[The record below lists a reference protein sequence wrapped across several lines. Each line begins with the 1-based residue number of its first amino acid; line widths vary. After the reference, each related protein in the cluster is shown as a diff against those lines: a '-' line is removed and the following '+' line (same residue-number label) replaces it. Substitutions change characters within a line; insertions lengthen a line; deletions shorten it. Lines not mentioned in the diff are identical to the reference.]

1 MSISRLKI
9 FGKLAI
15 SVIILMM
22 VSSCSTEP
30 KSRSQ
35 VTPVPQNSLNLQQQK
50 RIALVIG
57 NANYQVG
64 KLDTPL
70 NDATDMAN
78 ALKEL
83 GFEVILLKDS
93 SKRQMD
99 DALDQFTTR
108 INQGYVGLFYYAGHG
123 MEVEGENYLIPV
135 NAQIKAEKD
144 IQYESMPL
152 GKILGRMEGAGNR
165 INIVILDAC
174 RDNPF
179 RKFWR
184 SSSRG
189 LTAPVQA
196 ASGTLIA
203 FATAPGKV
211 ASDGTGRNGL
221 FTSYLLKYIKTPNME
236 VDLMLRKV
244 RSDVAQ
250 NTNNYQVPWT
260 SSSLI
265 GEFAF
270 NQKTETTPPIVT
282 SSPVP
287 KPSPSIAAL
296 PQLFPPQLSPNPVVT
311 PTPQPSSTQVSTTSS
326 PSITRSLRTLKGSS
340 DAIQILSFSSDGK
353 RFFSTSFGNEW
364 LSGRY
369 TKENSIK
376 IWNIAAGKL
385 EHTLKGHY
393 STITSIHISSDNNRI
408 ISASDDRTIKIWN
421 ISTGKLERTLKGH
434 SQQVSVAVI
443 SPDQRYIISGGQDK
457 TMKIWNFKTGKL
469 ERTLMGH
476 SGWIYSLALSPN
488 GKHIVSA
495 DSEING
501 IKIWNL
507 ATGKL
512 ERTLLTANSSKTR
525 EGFAISSKGRYIVS
539 ASEDKNINVWDLDTG
554 KLEHTIESGNSLSAP
569 NVILSPDGQYII
581 GYNRW
586 DEAKVWNLRT
596 EKLERTL
603 EGSSRGIQYVVI
615 SPDGQHIVGTG
626 GDRGRTIR
634 VWNVATGKLE
644 STLEGHSN
652 FVSSIAISPDGQY
665 IASGSSDGEIR
676 MWRWK

>member
-1 MSISRLKI
+1 MSRLKI

-30 KSRSQ
+30 KNRSQ
-35 VTPVPQNSLNLQQQK
+35 ITPVPQNSLNTQQQQ

-57 NANYQVG
+57 NENYQVG

-99 DALDQFTTR
+99 DALDQFFTR

-135 NAQIKAEKD
+135 NAQIKYEKD
-144 IQYESMPL
+144 VEYESMPL
-152 GKILGRMEGAGNR
+152 GKILGRMEDAGNR

-179 RKFWR
+179 RKLWR

-221 FTSYLLKYIKTPNME
+221 FTSYLLKYIKTPNIE

-250 NTNNYQVPWT
+250 NTNDYQVPWT

-270 NQKTETTPPIVT
+270 NQKTETTSPIVT
-282 SSPVP
+282 SPPVP
-287 KPSPSIAAL
+287 NPSSSIAA
-296 PQLFPPQLSPNPVVT
+296 V
-311 PTPQPSSTQVSTTSS
+311 PTPKPTPS
-326 PSITRSLRTLKGSS
+326 P
-340 DAIQILSFSSDGK
+340 ILSQPGTTLIS
-353 RFFSTSFGNEW
+353 RSTGVN
-364 LSGRY
+364 Y
-369 TKENSIK
+369 TNLRDLL
-376 IWNIAAGKL
+376 AAGKWKEADEETTRAML
-385 EHTLKGHY
+385 QAAKREEEGWFRYEDIKNFSCEDL
-393 STITSIHISSDNNRI
+393 RI
-408 ISASDDRTIKIWN
+408 I
-421 ISTGKLERTLKGH
+421 
-434 SQQVSVAVI
+434 
-443 SPDQRYIISGGQDK
+443 DQL
-457 TMKIWNFKTGKL
+457 W
-469 ERTLMGH
+469 
-476 SGWIYSLALSPN
+476 
-488 GKHIVSA
+488 
-495 DSEING
+495 
-501 IKIWNL
+501 
-507 ATGKL
+507 
-512 ERTLLTANSSKTR
+512 
-525 EGFAISSKGRYIVS
+525 VS
-539 ASEDKNINVWDLDTG
+539 ASQGKFGFSVQKEIYESLGGTREYNEEVWD
-554 KLEHTIESGNSLSAP
+554 KF
-569 NVILSPDGQYII
+569 
-581 GYNRW
+581 
-586 DEAKVWNLRT
+586 
-596 EKLERTL
+596 
-603 EGSSRGIQYVVI
+603 
-615 SPDGQHIVGTG
+615 
-626 GDRGRTIR
+626 GDRVGWRKGGSWLYYSDLTFNNTEVPEAHLPRVSLFVRGRSGEGIEKFILYGISLGELWSSGILGYSL
-634 VWNVATGKLE
+634 VQKLV
-644 STLEGHSN
+644 TCR
-652 FVSSIAISPDGQY
+652 I
-665 IASGSSDGEIR
+665 
-676 MWRWK
+676 

>member
-30 KSRSQ
+30 KNRSQ
-35 VTPVPQNSLNLQQQK
+35 ITPVPQNSPNLQQQQ

-57 NANYQVG
+57 NENYQVG

-99 DALDQFTTR
+99 DALDQFFTR

-135 NAQIKAEKD
+135 NAHIKYEKD
-144 IQYESMPL
+144 VEYESMPL
-152 GKILGRMEGAGNR
+152 GKILGRMEDAGNR

-189 LTAPVQA
+189 LTAPLQA
-196 ASGTLIA
+196 VSGTLIA

-270 NQKTETTPPIVT
+270 NQKTETTSPIVT
-282 SSPVP
+282 SPPVP
-287 KPSPSIAAL
+287 NPSSSIAA
-296 PQLFPPQLSPNPVVT
+296 V
-311 PTPQPSSTQVSTTSS
+311 PTPKPTPS
-326 PSITRSLRTLKGSS
+326 P
-340 DAIQILSFSSDGK
+340 ILSQPGTTLIS
-353 RFFSTSFGNEW
+353 RSTGVN
-364 LSGRY
+364 Y
-369 TKENSIK
+369 TNLRDLL
-376 IWNIAAGKL
+376 AAGKWKEADEETTRAML
-385 EHTLKGHY
+385 QAAKREEEGWFGY
-393 STITSIHISSDNNRI
+393 EDIDNFSCEDLRI
-408 ISASDDRTIKIWN
+408 I
-421 ISTGKLERTLKGH
+421 
-434 SQQVSVAVI
+434 
-443 SPDQRYIISGGQDK
+443 DQL
-457 TMKIWNFKTGKL
+457 W
-469 ERTLMGH
+469 
-476 SGWIYSLALSPN
+476 
-488 GKHIVSA
+488 
-495 DSEING
+495 
-501 IKIWNL
+501 
-507 ATGKL
+507 
-512 ERTLLTANSSKTR
+512 
-525 EGFAISSKGRYIVS
+525 VS
-539 ASEDKNINVWDLDTG
+539 ASQG
-554 KLEHTIESGNSLSAP
+554 KFGFSVQKEIYESLG
-569 NVILSPDGQYII
+569 GTRE
-581 GYNRW
+581 YN
-586 DEAKVWNLRT
+586 EEVWN
-596 EKLERTL
+596 KF
-603 EGSSRGIQYVVI
+603 
-615 SPDGQHIVGTG
+615 
-626 GDRGRTIR
+626 GDRVGWRKGGSWLYYSELTFKLTAPKAHLPGIGVGRR
-634 VWNVATGKLE
+634 E
-644 STLEGHSN
+644 
-652 FVSSIAISPDGQY
+652 
-665 IASGSSDGEIR
+665 
-676 MWRWK
+676 MWRWGGLFSVRSEDSSLVQKLVTCRI

>member
-1 MSISRLKI
+1 MSISRLKLLGYLTI
-9 FGKLAI
+9 TTTILSVAMWMSPERGKFLPFKGINQA
-15 SVIILMM
+15 
-22 VSSCSTEP
+22 
-30 KSRSQ
+30 
-35 VTPVPQNSLNLQQQK
+35 VTQNRPNTQQQQ

-57 NANYQVG
+57 NANYAVG
-64 KLDTPL
+64 KLKTPL

-144 IQYESMPL
+144 VEYESMPL
-152 GKILGRMEGAGNR
+152 GKILGRMEDAGNR

-236 VDLMLRKV
+236 VDLMMRKV

-270 NQKTETTPPIVT
+270 NQKTETTPPPVT
-282 SSPVP
+282 SSVNMDNYKPRLDGTAVVEMIIKGKPV
-287 KPSPSIAAL
+287 KIEIDGNAAPITAGNFVDL
-296 PQLFPPQLSPNPVVT
+296 VGRGFYNGLTFHRVVT
-311 PTPQPSSTQVSTTSS
+311 EPQPFVAQGGD
-326 PSITRSLRTLKGSS
+326 P
-340 DAIQILSFSSDGK
+340 Q
-353 RFFSTSFGNEW
+353 
-364 LSGRY
+364 GR
-369 TKENSIK
+369 
-376 IWNIAAGKL
+376 
-385 EHTLKGHY
+385 
-393 STITSIHISSDNNRI
+393 
-408 ISASDDRTIKIWN
+408 
-421 ISTGKLERTLKGH
+421 
-434 SQQVSVAVI
+434 
-443 SPDQRYIISGGQDK
+443 
-457 TMKIWNFKTGKL
+457 
-469 ERTLMGH
+469 
-476 SGWIYSLALSPN
+476 
-488 GKHIVSA
+488 
-495 DSEING
+495 
-501 IKIWNL
+501 
-507 ATGKL
+507 
-512 ERTLLTANSSKTR
+512 
-525 EGFAISSKGRYIVS
+525 
-539 ASEDKNINVWDLDTG
+539 
-554 KLEHTIESGNSLSAP
+554 
-569 NVILSPDGQYII
+569 
-581 GYNRW
+581 
-586 DEAKVWNLRT
+586 
-596 EKLERTL
+596 
-603 EGSSRGIQYVVI
+603 
-615 SPDGQHIVGTG
+615 GTG
-626 GDRGRTIR
+626 GFVDPETKQPRYVPLEILLKDEKEPIYGKSIGQQATSRTPIVALPHKRGAIAMARSTQLNSASSQFYFALSDITFLDGDYAVFGYVTEGMEVIDTIKQGDKIDSAK
-634 VWNVATGKLE
+634 V
-644 STLEGHSN
+644 
-652 FVSSIAISPDGQY
+652 VSGA
-665 IASGSSDGEIR
+665 ENL
-676 MWRWK
+676 KK

>member
-1 MSISRLKI
+1 MSMSRLKI

-30 KSRSQ
+30 KNRSQ
-35 VTPVPQNSLNLQQQK
+35 ITPVPQNSPNLQQQQ

-57 NANYQVG
+57 NENYQVG

-99 DALDQFTTR
+99 DALDQFFTR

-135 NAQIKAEKD
+135 NAHIKYEKD
-144 IQYESMPL
+144 VEYESMPL
-152 GKILGRMEGAGNR
+152 GKILGRMEDAGNR

-189 LTAPVQA
+189 LTAPLQA
-196 ASGTLIA
+196 VSGTLIA

-282 SSPVP
+282 SSPILN
-287 KPSPSIAAL
+287 PSPSIAA
-296 PQLFPPQLSPNPVVT
+296 V
-311 PTPQPSSTQVSTTSS
+311 PTPKPTPSPILNQPGTTLISRSTGVNYTN
-326 PSITRSLRTLKGSS
+326 LRDL
-340 DAIQILSFSSDGK
+340 L
-353 RFFSTSFGNEW
+353 
-364 LSGRY
+364 
-369 TKENSIK
+369 
-376 IWNIAAGKL
+376 AAGKWKEADEETTRAML
-385 EHTLKGHY
+385 QAAKREEEGWFRY
-393 STITSIHISSDNNRI
+393 EDINNFSCEDLRI
-408 ISASDDRTIKIWN
+408 I
-421 ISTGKLERTLKGH
+421 
-434 SQQVSVAVI
+434 
-443 SPDQRYIISGGQDK
+443 DQL
-457 TMKIWNFKTGKL
+457 W
-469 ERTLMGH
+469 
-476 SGWIYSLALSPN
+476 
-488 GKHIVSA
+488 
-495 DSEING
+495 
-501 IKIWNL
+501 
-507 ATGKL
+507 
-512 ERTLLTANSSKTR
+512 
-525 EGFAISSKGRYIVS
+525 VS
-539 ASEDKNINVWDLDTG
+539 ASQG
-554 KLEHTIESGNSLSAP
+554 KFGFSVQKEIYESLG
-569 NVILSPDGQYII
+569 GTRE
-581 GYNRW
+581 YNR
-586 DEAKVWNLRT
+586 EVWNKFGDRVGWR
-596 EKLERTL
+596 KG
-603 EGSSRGIQYVVI
+603 GSWVFLTYSADAPKAHLPRLFTVVDAFDI
-615 SPDGQHIVGTG
+615 LGG
-626 GDRGRTIR
+626 GDWTPSFYYS
-634 VWNVATGKLE
+634 KSFL
-644 STLEGHSN
+644 SCKSL
-652 FVSSIAISPDGQY
+652 
-665 IASGSSDGEIR
+665 
-676 MWRWK
+676 

>member
-30 KSRSQ
+30 KNRSQ
-35 VTPVPQNSLNLQQQK
+35 ITPVPQNSPNLQQQQ

-57 NANYQVG
+57 NENYQVG

-99 DALDQFTTR
+99 DALDQFFTR

-144 IQYESMPL
+144 VEYESMPL
-152 GKILGRMEGAGNR
+152 GKILGRMEDAGNR

-189 LTAPVQA
+189 LTAPLQA

-244 RSDVAQ
+244 RSDVAKD
-250 NTNNYQVPWT
+250 TNDYQVPWT

-282 SSPVP
+282 SPPVP
-287 KPSPSIAAL
+287 NPSPSIA
-296 PQLFPPQLSPNPVVT
+296 VV
-311 PTPQPSSTQVSTTSS
+311 PTPKPTPSPFLKPGTTLISRSTGVNYTNLRDLLAAEKWKEADEETTRAMLQSAK
-326 PSITRSLRTLKGSS
+326 REKEGWFRVK
-340 DAIQILSFSSDGK
+340 DFESFSCEDL
-353 RFFSTSFGNEW
+353 RIIDQLW
-364 LSGRY
+364 LSASNGKFGFSVQ
-369 TKENSIK
+369 KEIYESLDGTREYNGEV
-376 IWNIAAGKL
+376 WNKFGDRVGWRGTPEGTGQWVSRSDLTFNNAEAPKAHLPTGMQYNGITPPGDWGGFQA
-385 EHTLKGHY
+385 ERD
-393 STITSIHISSDNNRI
+393 STI
-408 ISASDDRTIKIWN
+408 
-421 ISTGKLERTLKGH
+421 KLFSRAK
-434 SQQVSVAVI
+434 AC
-443 SPDQRYIISGGQDK
+443 
-457 TMKIWNFKTGKL
+457 
-469 ERTLMGH
+469 
-476 SGWIYSLALSPN
+476 
-488 GKHIVSA
+488 
-495 DSEING
+495 
-501 IKIWNL
+501 NL
-507 ATGKL
+507 
-512 ERTLLTANSSKTR
+512 
-525 EGFAISSKGRYIVS
+525 
-539 ASEDKNINVWDLDTG
+539 
-554 KLEHTIESGNSLSAP
+554 
-569 NVILSPDGQYII
+569 
-581 GYNRW
+581 
-586 DEAKVWNLRT
+586 
-596 EKLERTL
+596 
-603 EGSSRGIQYVVI
+603 
-615 SPDGQHIVGTG
+615 
-626 GDRGRTIR
+626 
-634 VWNVATGKLE
+634 
-644 STLEGHSN
+644 
-652 FVSSIAISPDGQY
+652 
-665 IASGSSDGEIR
+665 
-676 MWRWK
+676 

>member
-1 MSISRLKI
+1 MSMSRLKI

-30 KSRSQ
+30 KNRSQ
-35 VTPVPQNSLNLQQQK
+35 ITPVPQNSPNLQQQQ

-57 NANYQVG
+57 NENYQVG

-99 DALDQFTTR
+99 DALDQFFTR

-144 IQYESMPL
+144 VEYESMPL
-152 GKILGRMEGAGNR
+152 GKILGRMEDAGNR

-189 LTAPVQA
+189 LTAPLQA

-221 FTSYLLKYIKTPNME
+221 FTSYLLKYLKTPNVE

-287 KPSPSIAAL
+287 KPSPSIA
-296 PQLFPPQLSPNPVVT
+296 VV
-311 PTPQPSSTQVSTTSS
+311 PTPKPTPSPVLKPGTT
-326 PSITRSLRTLKGSS
+326 L
-340 DAIQILSFSSDGK
+340 
-353 RFFSTSFGNEW
+353 
-364 LSGRY
+364 
-369 TKENSIK
+369 
-376 IWNIAAGKL
+376 
-385 EHTLKGHY
+385 
-393 STITSIHISSDNNRI
+393 ISR
-408 ISASDDRTIKIWN
+408 
-421 ISTGKLERTLKGH
+421 STGVNYTNLRDLLAAKKWKEADEETTKAMLQAAKREKEGWFRDVDIDNFSCEDLRM
-434 SQQVSVAVI
+434 I
-443 SPDQRYIISGGQDK
+443 DQL
-457 TMKIWNFKTGKL
+457 W
-469 ERTLMGH
+469 
-476 SGWIYSLALSPN
+476 
-488 GKHIVSA
+488 
-495 DSEING
+495 
-501 IKIWNL
+501 
-507 ATGKL
+507 
-512 ERTLLTANSSKTR
+512 
-525 EGFAISSKGRYIVS
+525 VS
-539 ASEDKNINVWDLDTG
+539 ASKGKFGFSVQKEIYESLGGTSEYNEEVWNKFGDRVGWRKGGSWLWSSDLTY
-554 KLEHTIESGNSLSAP
+554 S
-569 NVILSPDGQYII
+569 
-581 GYNRW
+581 
-586 DEAKVWNLRT
+586 DEAPKAHLPNTLWVTFYLDRNIYHYI
-596 EKLERTL
+596 EKETR
-603 EGSSRGIQYVVI
+603 EISSLVQ
-615 SPDGQHIVGTG
+615 
-626 GDRGRTIR
+626 
-634 VWNVATGKLE
+634 KLV
-644 STLEGHSN
+644 TCR
-652 FVSSIAISPDGQY
+652 I
-665 IASGSSDGEIR
+665 
-676 MWRWK
+676 

>member
-1 MSISRLKI
+1 MSMSRLKI

-15 SVIILMM
+15 PVIILMM

-35 VTPVPQNSLNLQQQK
+35 VTPVPQNSLNTQQQQ

-99 DALDQFTTR
+99 EALDQFFTR

-144 IQYESMPL
+144 IQYESMPF
-152 GKILGRMEGAGNR
+152 GKILGRMEDAGNR

-189 LTAPVQA
+189 LTAPLQA
-196 ASGTLIA
+196 VSGTLIA

-270 NQKTETTPPIVT
+270 NQKTETTSPIVT
-282 SSPVP
+282 SPPVP
-287 KPSPSIAAL
+287 NPSSSIAA
-296 PQLFPPQLSPNPVVT
+296 V
-311 PTPQPSSTQVSTTSS
+311 PTPKPTPS
-326 PSITRSLRTLKGSS
+326 P
-340 DAIQILSFSSDGK
+340 ILSQPGTTLISRSTGVNYTNLRDLLAAEKWKEADEETTRAMLQSAKREKEGWFRVKDFENFSCED
-353 RFFSTSFGNEW
+353 
-364 LSGRY
+364 L
-369 TKENSIK
+369 
-376 IWNIAAGKL
+376 
-385 EHTLKGHY
+385 
-393 STITSIHISSDNNRI
+393 RI
-408 ISASDDRTIKIWN
+408 I
-421 ISTGKLERTLKGH
+421 
-434 SQQVSVAVI
+434 
-443 SPDQRYIISGGQDK
+443 DQL
-457 TMKIWNFKTGKL
+457 W
-469 ERTLMGH
+469 
-476 SGWIYSLALSPN
+476 
-488 GKHIVSA
+488 
-495 DSEING
+495 
-501 IKIWNL
+501 
-507 ATGKL
+507 
-512 ERTLLTANSSKTR
+512 
-525 EGFAISSKGRYIVS
+525 VS
-539 ASEDKNINVWDLDTG
+539 ASQGKFGFSVQKEIYESLGGTREYNEEVWDKFGDRVGWRKGGSWSWSDKDLTFNNAEAPKAHLPVG
-554 KLEHTIESGNSLSAP
+554 GGRQFSYYFGFEVGHLWHSGTQ
-569 NVILSPDGQYII
+569 VDILS
-581 GYNRW
+581 R
-586 DEAKVWNLRT
+586 AKACYL
-596 EKLERTL
+596 
-603 EGSSRGIQYVVI
+603 
-615 SPDGQHIVGTG
+615 
-626 GDRGRTIR
+626 
-634 VWNVATGKLE
+634 
-644 STLEGHSN
+644 
-652 FVSSIAISPDGQY
+652 
-665 IASGSSDGEIR
+665 
-676 MWRWK
+676 

>member
-1 MSISRLKI
+1 MSISRLKLLGYLTI
-9 FGKLAI
+9 TTTILSVAMWMSPERGKFLPFKGINQA
-15 SVIILMM
+15 
-22 VSSCSTEP
+22 
-30 KSRSQ
+30 
-35 VTPVPQNSLNLQQQK
+35 VTQNRPNTQQQQ

-99 DALDQFTTR
+99 DALDQFFTR

-270 NQKTETTPPIVT
+270 NQKTETTPPPVT
-282 SSPVP
+282 SPPVP
-287 KPSPSIAAL
+287 NPSPSIAI
-296 PQLFPPQLSPNPVVT
+296 V
-311 PTPQPSSTQVSTTSS
+311 PTPKPTPSPLLSQPGTTLISRSTAVNYTN
-326 PSITRSLRTLKGSS
+326 LRDL
-340 DAIQILSFSSDGK
+340 L
-353 RFFSTSFGNEW
+353 
-364 LSGRY
+364 
-369 TKENSIK
+369 
-376 IWNIAAGKL
+376 AAGKWKEANEETTRAML
-385 EHTLKGHY
+385 QAVKREGGWPFEAEEIKNFPCEDL
-393 STITSIHISSDNNRI
+393 RI
-408 ISASDDRTIKIWN
+408 IDRLWLSASKGKFGFSVQKEIYESLGGTREYNQEVWDKFGDRVGWRKGGDWVDYWN
-421 ISTGKLERTLKGH
+421 LTFNNAEAPKAHLPTSVTG
-434 SQQVSVAVI
+434 
-443 SPDQRYIISGGQDK
+443 II
-457 TMKIWNFKTGKL
+457 TG
-469 ERTLMGH
+469 
-476 SGWIYSLALSPN
+476 GWIFSMEKDGTIFSRA
-488 GKHIVSA
+488 KA
-495 DSEING
+495 C
-501 IKIWNL
+501 NL
-507 ATGKL
+507 
-512 ERTLLTANSSKTR
+512 
-525 EGFAISSKGRYIVS
+525 
-539 ASEDKNINVWDLDTG
+539 
-554 KLEHTIESGNSLSAP
+554 
-569 NVILSPDGQYII
+569 
-581 GYNRW
+581 
-586 DEAKVWNLRT
+586 
-596 EKLERTL
+596 
-603 EGSSRGIQYVVI
+603 
-615 SPDGQHIVGTG
+615 
-626 GDRGRTIR
+626 
-634 VWNVATGKLE
+634 
-644 STLEGHSN
+644 
-652 FVSSIAISPDGQY
+652 
-665 IASGSSDGEIR
+665 
-676 MWRWK
+676 

>member
-1 MSISRLKI
+1 MSRLKI

-30 KSRSQ
+30 KNRSQ
-35 VTPVPQNSLNLQQQK
+35 ITPVPQNSPNLQQQQ

-57 NANYQVG
+57 NENYQVG

-135 NAQIKAEKD
+135 NAHIKYEKD
-144 IQYESMPL
+144 VEYESMPL
-152 GKILGRMEGAGNR
+152 GKILGRMEDAGNR

-189 LTAPVQA
+189 LTAPLQA
-196 ASGTLIA
+196 VSGTLIA

-236 VDLMLRKV
+236 VDSMLRKV

-287 KPSPSIAAL
+287 KPSPSIA
-296 PQLFPPQLSPNPVVT
+296 VV
-311 PTPQPSSTQVSTTSS
+311 PTPKPTPSSRPVTSS
-326 PSITRSLRTLKGSS
+326 PVPKPSPSIAVVPTPKPTLSPFLKPGTTLISRSTGVNYTTLG
-340 DAIQILSFSSDGK
+340 DL
-353 RFFSTSFGNEW
+353 
-364 LSGRY
+364 L
-369 TKENSIK
+369 
-376 IWNIAAGKL
+376 AAGKWKEADEETTRAMLQAAKREKEGFFGL
-385 EHTLKGHY
+385 EDIDNFSCEDLRMIDQLWLLASKGKFGFSVQKEIYESLGGTRVYNGEMWHKFGDRVGWRKGGLGWLDN
-393 STITSIHISSDNNRI
+393 SDLWKFFD
-408 ISASDDRTIKIWN
+408 A
-421 ISTGKLERTLKGH
+421 
-434 SQQVSVAVI
+434 
-443 SPDQRYIISGGQDK
+443 
-457 TMKIWNFKTGKL
+457 
-469 ERTLMGH
+469 
-476 SGWIYSLALSPN
+476 
-488 GKHIVSA
+488 A
-495 DSEING
+495 DSPKAHLPSYSIRSKAFG
-501 IKIWNL
+501 WWWLDGSIYPSLVQKLVTCKI
-507 ATGKL
+507 
-512 ERTLLTANSSKTR
+512 
-525 EGFAISSKGRYIVS
+525 
-539 ASEDKNINVWDLDTG
+539 
-554 KLEHTIESGNSLSAP
+554 
-569 NVILSPDGQYII
+569 
-581 GYNRW
+581 
-586 DEAKVWNLRT
+586 
-596 EKLERTL
+596 
-603 EGSSRGIQYVVI
+603 
-615 SPDGQHIVGTG
+615 
-626 GDRGRTIR
+626 
-634 VWNVATGKLE
+634 
-644 STLEGHSN
+644 
-652 FVSSIAISPDGQY
+652 
-665 IASGSSDGEIR
+665 
-676 MWRWK
+676 

>member
-35 VTPVPQNSLNLQQQK
+35 VTPVPQNSLNTQQQQ

-99 DALDQFTTR
+99 EALDQFFTR

-144 IQYESMPL
+144 IQYESMPF
-152 GKILGRMEGAGNR
+152 GKILGRMEDAGNR

-189 LTAPVQA
+189 LTAPLQA

-282 SSPVP
+282 SSPILN
-287 KPSPSIAAL
+287 PSPSIAVV
-296 PQLFPPQLSPNPVVT
+296 PTPKPNPSPVLKPGT
-311 PTPQPSSTQVSTTSS
+311 TLISRSTGVNYTT
-326 PSITRSLRTLKGSS
+326 LGDL
-340 DAIQILSFSSDGK
+340 L
-353 RFFSTSFGNEW
+353 
-364 LSGRY
+364 
-369 TKENSIK
+369 
-376 IWNIAAGKL
+376 AAGKWEEANEETTRAML
-385 EHTLKGHY
+385 QAAKREKERWFRYEDIENFSCEDL
-393 STITSIHISSDNNRI
+393 RI
-408 ISASDDRTIKIWN
+408 I
-421 ISTGKLERTLKGH
+421 
-434 SQQVSVAVI
+434 
-443 SPDQRYIISGGQDK
+443 DQL
-457 TMKIWNFKTGKL
+457 W
-469 ERTLMGH
+469 
-476 SGWIYSLALSPN
+476 
-488 GKHIVSA
+488 
-495 DSEING
+495 
-501 IKIWNL
+501 
-507 ATGKL
+507 
-512 ERTLLTANSSKTR
+512 
-525 EGFAISSKGRYIVS
+525 VS
-539 ASEDKNINVWDLDTG
+539 ASQG
-554 KLEHTIESGNSLSAP
+554 KFGFSVQKEIYESLG
-569 NVILSPDGQYII
+569 GTRE
-581 GYNRW
+581 YN
-586 DEAKVWNLRT
+586 EGVWN
-596 EKLERTL
+596 KF
-603 EGSSRGIQYVVI
+603 
-615 SPDGQHIVGTG
+615 
-626 GDRGRTIR
+626 GDRVGWRKGGSWLYYSELTFKLTAPKAHLPIVR
-634 VWNVATGKLE
+634 VTFKRIGWMVGGWMG
-644 STLEGHSN
+644 TLLSCK
-652 FVSSIAISPDGQY
+652 SL
-665 IASGSSDGEIR
+665 
-676 MWRWK
+676 

>member
-1 MSISRLKI
+1 MSISRLKLLGYLI
-9 FGKLAI
+9 ITTTILSVAMWMSPERGKFLPFKGINYA
-15 SVIILMM
+15 
-22 VSSCSTEP
+22 
-30 KSRSQ
+30 
-35 VTPVPQNSLNLQQQK
+35 VPQNRPNTQQQK

-135 NAQIKAEKD
+135 NAHIKYEKD
-144 IQYESMPL
+144 VEYESMPL
-152 GKILGRMEGAGNR
+152 GKILGRMEDAGNR

-236 VDLMLRKV
+236 VDLMMRKV

-270 NQKTETTPPIVT
+270 NQKTETTPPPVT
-282 SSPVP
+282 SSVNMDNYKPRLDGTAVVEMIIKGKPV
-287 KPSPSIAAL
+287 KIEIDGNAAPITAGNFVDL
-296 PQLFPPQLSPNPVVT
+296 VGRGFYNGLTFHRVVT
-311 PTPQPSSTQVSTTSS
+311 EPQPFVAQGGD
-326 PSITRSLRTLKGSS
+326 P
-340 DAIQILSFSSDGK
+340 Q
-353 RFFSTSFGNEW
+353 
-364 LSGRY
+364 GR
-369 TKENSIK
+369 
-376 IWNIAAGKL
+376 
-385 EHTLKGHY
+385 
-393 STITSIHISSDNNRI
+393 
-408 ISASDDRTIKIWN
+408 
-421 ISTGKLERTLKGH
+421 
-434 SQQVSVAVI
+434 
-443 SPDQRYIISGGQDK
+443 
-457 TMKIWNFKTGKL
+457 
-469 ERTLMGH
+469 
-476 SGWIYSLALSPN
+476 
-488 GKHIVSA
+488 
-495 DSEING
+495 
-501 IKIWNL
+501 
-507 ATGKL
+507 
-512 ERTLLTANSSKTR
+512 
-525 EGFAISSKGRYIVS
+525 
-539 ASEDKNINVWDLDTG
+539 
-554 KLEHTIESGNSLSAP
+554 
-569 NVILSPDGQYII
+569 
-581 GYNRW
+581 
-586 DEAKVWNLRT
+586 
-596 EKLERTL
+596 
-603 EGSSRGIQYVVI
+603 
-615 SPDGQHIVGTG
+615 GTG
-626 GDRGRTIR
+626 GFVDPETKQPRYVPLEILLKDEKEPIYGKSIGQQATSRTPIVALPHKRGAIAMARSTQLNSASSQFYFALSDITFLDGDYAVFGYVTEGMEVIDTIKQGDKIDSAK
-634 VWNVATGKLE
+634 V
-644 STLEGHSN
+644 
-652 FVSSIAISPDGQY
+652 VSGA
-665 IASGSSDGEIR
+665 ENL
-676 MWRWK
+676 KK

>member
-1 MSISRLKI
+1 MSISRLKLLGYLI
-9 FGKLAI
+9 ITTTILSVAMWMSPERGKFLPFKGINYA
-15 SVIILMM
+15 
-22 VSSCSTEP
+22 
-30 KSRSQ
+30 
-35 VTPVPQNSLNLQQQK
+35 VPQNRPNTQQQK

-250 NTNNYQVPWT
+250 NTKDYQVPWT

-270 NQKTETTPPIVT
+270 NQKTETTPPPVT

-287 KPSPSIAAL
+287 NPSPSIAIV
-296 PQLFPPQLSPNPVVT
+296 PTPKPTPSPSPVTGSVNMDNYKPRLDGTAVVEMIIKGKPVKIEIDGNAAPITAGNFVDLVGRGFYNGLTFHRVVT
-311 PTPQPSSTQVSTTSS
+311 
-326 PSITRSLRTLKGSS
+326 
-340 DAIQILSFSSDGK
+340 
-353 RFFSTSFGNEW
+353 
-364 LSGRY
+364 
-369 TKENSIK
+369 
-376 IWNIAAGKL
+376 
-385 EHTLKGHY
+385 
-393 STITSIHISSDNNRI
+393 
-408 ISASDDRTIKIWN
+408 
-421 ISTGKLERTLKGH
+421 
-434 SQQVSVAVI
+434 
-443 SPDQRYIISGGQDK
+443 
-457 TMKIWNFKTGKL
+457 
-469 ERTLMGH
+469 
-476 SGWIYSLALSPN
+476 
-488 GKHIVSA
+488 
-495 DSEING
+495 
-501 IKIWNL
+501 
-507 ATGKL
+507 
-512 ERTLLTANSSKTR
+512 
-525 EGFAISSKGRYIVS
+525 
-539 ASEDKNINVWDLDTG
+539 
-554 KLEHTIESGNSLSAP
+554 
-569 NVILSPDGQYII
+569 
-581 GYNRW
+581 
-586 DEAKVWNLRT
+586 
-596 EKLERTL
+596 
-603 EGSSRGIQYVVI
+603 
-615 SPDGQHIVGTG
+615 
-626 GDRGRTIR
+626 
-634 VWNVATGKLE
+634 
-644 STLEGHSN
+644 
-652 FVSSIAISPDGQY
+652 
-665 IASGSSDGEIR
+665 
-676 MWRWK
+676 

>member
-1 MSISRLKI
+1 MSISRLKLLGYLI
-9 FGKLAI
+9 ITTTILSVAMWMSPERGKFLPFKGINYA
-15 SVIILMM
+15 
-22 VSSCSTEP
+22 
-30 KSRSQ
+30 
-35 VTPVPQNSLNLQQQK
+35 VPQNRPNTQQQK

-99 DALDQFTTR
+99 DALDQFFTR

-250 NTNNYQVPWT
+250 NTKDYQVPWT

-270 NQKTETTPPIVT
+270 NQKTETTPPPVT

-287 KPSPSIAAL
+287 NPSPSIAI
-296 PQLFPPQLSPNPVVT
+296 V
-311 PTPQPSSTQVSTTSS
+311 PTPKPTPSPLLSQPGTTLISRSTAVNYTN
-326 PSITRSLRTLKGSS
+326 LRDL
-340 DAIQILSFSSDGK
+340 L
-353 RFFSTSFGNEW
+353 
-364 LSGRY
+364 
-369 TKENSIK
+369 
-376 IWNIAAGKL
+376 AAGKWKEADKETTRAML
-385 EHTLKGHY
+385 QAAKREKEGWFRDEDIENFSCEDLG
-393 STITSIHISSDNNRI
+393 I
-408 ISASDDRTIKIWN
+408 IDRLWLSASKGKFGISVQKEIYESLGGTREYNEEVWNKFGDRVGW
-421 ISTGKLERTLKGH
+421 RKGD
-434 SQQVSVAVI
+434 SWLYYSEL
-443 SPDQRYIISGGQDK
+443 
-457 TMKIWNFKTGKL
+457 TFK
-469 ERTLMGH
+469 
-476 SGWIYSLALSPN
+476 
-488 GKHIVSA
+488 
-495 DSEING
+495 
-501 IKIWNL
+501 
-507 ATGKL
+507 
-512 ERTLLTANSSKTR
+512 LTAPKAHLPNA
-525 EGFAISSKGRYIVS
+525 EWIWFGRGLFS
-539 ASEDKNINVWDLDTG
+539 
-554 KLEHTIESGNSLSAP
+554 
-569 NVILSPDGQYII
+569 
-581 GYNRW
+581 R
-586 DEAKVWNLRT
+586 AKACNL
-596 EKLERTL
+596 
-603 EGSSRGIQYVVI
+603 
-615 SPDGQHIVGTG
+615 
-626 GDRGRTIR
+626 
-634 VWNVATGKLE
+634 
-644 STLEGHSN
+644 
-652 FVSSIAISPDGQY
+652 
-665 IASGSSDGEIR
+665 
-676 MWRWK
+676 

>member
-1 MSISRLKI
+1 MSISRLKLLGYLI
-9 FGKLAI
+9 ITTTILSVAMWMSPERGKFLPFKGINYA
-15 SVIILMM
+15 
-22 VSSCSTEP
+22 
-30 KSRSQ
+30 
-35 VTPVPQNSLNLQQQK
+35 VPQNRPNTQQQK

-123 MEVEGENYLIPV
+123 MQVEGENYLIPV

-144 IQYESMPL
+144 VEYESMPL
-152 GKILGRMEGAGNR
+152 GKILGRMEDAGNR

-244 RSDVAQ
+244 RSDVAKD
-250 NTNNYQVPWT
+250 TNDYQVPWT

-270 NQKTETTPPIVT
+270 NQKTETTSPIVT

-287 KPSPSIAAL
+287 KPSPSIA
-296 PQLFPPQLSPNPVVT
+296 VV
-311 PTPQPSSTQVSTTSS
+311 PTPKPTPSPPPVTSS
-326 PSITRSLRTLKGSS
+326 PVPKPSPSIAVVPTPKPTPSPVLKPGTTLISRSTGVNYTNLRDL
-340 DAIQILSFSSDGK
+340 L
-353 RFFSTSFGNEW
+353 
-364 LSGRY
+364 
-369 TKENSIK
+369 
-376 IWNIAAGKL
+376 AAGKWK
-385 EHTLKGHY
+385 EADRETTRAMLK
-393 STITSIHISSDNNRI
+393 SAERQSERWFTVEDIEFFSCEDLRMIDQLWL
-408 ISASDDRTIKIWN
+408 SASKGKFGFSVQNEIYD
-421 ISTGKLERTLKGH
+421 SLGGTGK
-434 SQQVSVAVI
+434 
-443 SPDQRYIISGGQDK
+443 Y
-457 TMKIWNFKTGKL
+457 
-469 ERTLMGH
+469 
-476 SGWIYSLALSPN
+476 
-488 GKHIVSA
+488 
-495 DSEING
+495 
-501 IKIWNL
+501 
-507 ATGKL
+507 
-512 ERTLLTANSSKTR
+512 
-525 EGFAISSKGRYIVS
+525 
-539 ASEDKNINVWDLDTG
+539 
-554 KLEHTIESGNSLSAP
+554 
-569 NVILSPDGQYII
+569 
-581 GYNRW
+581 
-586 DEAKVWNLRT
+586 KVW
-596 EKLERTL
+596 EKFGDRVGWRKG
-603 EGSSRGIQYVVI
+603 GSWLYYKDLTFNAAEAPKAHLPVRVWGVI
-615 SPDGQHIVGTG
+615 GWW
-626 GDRGRTIR
+626 GDRGDMGYWGWWRDMGISEG
-634 VWNVATGKLE
+634 WLE
-644 STLEGHSN
+644 RYSL
-652 FVSSIAISPDGQY
+652 VSRAK
-665 IASGSSDGEIR
+665 ACNL
-676 MWRWK
+676 

>member
-1 MSISRLKI
+1 MSISRLKLLGYLTI
-9 FGKLAI
+9 TTTILSVAMWMSPERGKFLPFKGINQA
-15 SVIILMM
+15 
-22 VSSCSTEP
+22 
-30 KSRSQ
+30 
-35 VTPVPQNSLNLQQQK
+35 VTQNRPNTQQQQ

-57 NANYQVG
+57 NANYAVG
-64 KLDTPL
+64 KLKTPL

-135 NAQIKAEKD
+135 NAHIKYEKD
-144 IQYESMPL
+144 VEYESMPL
-152 GKILGRMEGAGNR
+152 GKILGRMEDAGNR

-236 VDLMLRKV
+236 VDLMMRKV

-270 NQKTETTPPIVT
+270 NQKTETTPPPVT

-287 KPSPSIAAL
+287 NPSPSIA
-296 PQLFPPQLSPNPVVT
+296 VV
-311 PTPQPSSTQVSTTSS
+311 PTPKPTPSPVLSQPGTTLISRSTGVNYTN
-326 PSITRSLRTLKGSS
+326 LRDL
-340 DAIQILSFSSDGK
+340 L
-353 RFFSTSFGNEW
+353 
-364 LSGRY
+364 
-369 TKENSIK
+369 
-376 IWNIAAGKL
+376 AAGKWKRADQETTRAML
-385 EHTLKGHY
+385 QAAKREKEGWFRVKDFESFSCEDLGIIDQLWLSASKGKFGFSVQKEIY
-393 STITSIHISSDNNRI
+393 ESLRGTREYNGEVWNKFGDRVGWRKGGSWLYSSDLTY
-408 ISASDDRTIKIWN
+408 SDEAPKAHLPAGSVERDRYY
-421 ISTGKLERTLKGH
+421 L
-434 SQQVSVAVI
+434 
-443 SPDQRYIISGGQDK
+443 
-457 TMKIWNFKTGKL
+457 
-469 ERTLMGH
+469 
-476 SGWIYSLALSPN
+476 GWR
-488 GKHIVSA
+488 
-495 DSEING
+495 NG
-501 IKIWNL
+501 IWLIWESFSGAFSRLKACNL
-507 ATGKL
+507 
-512 ERTLLTANSSKTR
+512 
-525 EGFAISSKGRYIVS
+525 
-539 ASEDKNINVWDLDTG
+539 
-554 KLEHTIESGNSLSAP
+554 
-569 NVILSPDGQYII
+569 
-581 GYNRW
+581 
-586 DEAKVWNLRT
+586 
-596 EKLERTL
+596 
-603 EGSSRGIQYVVI
+603 
-615 SPDGQHIVGTG
+615 
-626 GDRGRTIR
+626 
-634 VWNVATGKLE
+634 
-644 STLEGHSN
+644 
-652 FVSSIAISPDGQY
+652 
-665 IASGSSDGEIR
+665 
-676 MWRWK
+676 

>member
-1 MSISRLKI
+1 MSMSRLKLLGYLTI
-9 FGKLAI
+9 TTTILSVAMWMSPEQGKFLPFKGINQA
-15 SVIILMM
+15 
-22 VSSCSTEP
+22 
-30 KSRSQ
+30 
-35 VTPVPQNSLNLQQQK
+35 VTQNSLNLQQQQ

-57 NANYQVG
+57 NANYTVG
-64 KLDTPL
+64 KLKTPL

-123 MEVEGENYLIPV
+123 MQVEGENYLIPV

-152 GKILGRMEGAGNR
+152 GKILGRMEDAGNR

-189 LTAPVQA
+189 LTAPLQA
-196 ASGTLIA
+196 VSGTLIA

-287 KPSPSIAAL
+287 KPSPSIA
-296 PQLFPPQLSPNPVVT
+296 VV
-311 PTPQPSSTQVSTTSS
+311 PTPKPTPSPPPVTSS
-326 PSITRSLRTLKGSS
+326 PVPKPSPSIAVVPTPKPTPSPVLKPGTTLISRSTGVNYTRLRDLLAAKKWKQADQETTRAMLQATKSKGLVFS
-340 DAIQILSFSSDGK
+340 AEEIESFSCEDLGIIDQL
-353 RFFSTSFGNEW
+353 W
-364 LSGRY
+364 LSA
-369 TKENSIK
+369 TKGKFGFSVQKEIYESLSGTSDYNREVWQKFSQRVGWWKADYWLQWVSYSDLTFNADKAPKGHLPVAGLLQLKDMNGQALPISPPENYGPSTIDFFLR
-376 IWNIAAGKL
+376 IAAC
-385 EHTLKGHY
+385 
-393 STITSIHISSDNNRI
+393 
-408 ISASDDRTIKIWN
+408 
-421 ISTGKLERTLKGH
+421 
-434 SQQVSVAVI
+434 
-443 SPDQRYIISGGQDK
+443 
-457 TMKIWNFKTGKL
+457 
-469 ERTLMGH
+469 
-476 SGWIYSLALSPN
+476 
-488 GKHIVSA
+488 
-495 DSEING
+495 
-501 IKIWNL
+501 NL
-507 ATGKL
+507 
-512 ERTLLTANSSKTR
+512 
-525 EGFAISSKGRYIVS
+525 
-539 ASEDKNINVWDLDTG
+539 
-554 KLEHTIESGNSLSAP
+554 
-569 NVILSPDGQYII
+569 
-581 GYNRW
+581 
-586 DEAKVWNLRT
+586 
-596 EKLERTL
+596 
-603 EGSSRGIQYVVI
+603 
-615 SPDGQHIVGTG
+615 
-626 GDRGRTIR
+626 
-634 VWNVATGKLE
+634 
-644 STLEGHSN
+644 
-652 FVSSIAISPDGQY
+652 
-665 IASGSSDGEIR
+665 
-676 MWRWK
+676 